1 MLKVWLKHFYQQNKH
16 YGAIVLLIFVVSA
29 IEWHSPGLLNYQR
42 QAIAVGELWRLLS
55 GHFAHLN
62 AMHFLLN
69 MSVFLFFP
77 FVFSVSSKTW
87 FYTSLLFSLFV
98 GVCLYFFSLE
108 VSRYVGFSGT
118 LHGLLVIG
126 LFHEFGQVK
135 GRLKW
140 VYVLVLLFVVGKV
153 VREQLPGFDA
163 MHLSSVIDG
172 AVIVDAHMYGLIVG
186 LIYCCAI
193 TLISFS
199 KVKL

>member
-1 MLKVWLKHFYQQNKH
+1 MLKVWLKHFFQQNKY
-16 YGAIVLLIFVVSA
+16 YGLVVVLIVVVST
-29 IEWHSPGLLNYQR
+29 IEWFSHNLLNYQR
-42 QAIAVGELWRLLS
+42 QAIADGEVWRLLS

-62 AMHFLLN
+62 TMHFLLN

-77 FVFSVSSKTW
+77 FVFSVSSKIW
-87 FYTSLLFSLFV
+87 FYTSLLFSLLV
-98 GVCLYFFSLE
+98 GMCLYLFSPG
-108 VSRYVGFSGT
+108 VSSYVGFSGT

-140 VYVLVLLFVVGKV
+140 VYVFVLLFVIGKV

-163 MHLSSVIDG
+163 MHLSNVIDG

-186 LIYCCAI
+186 LVYCCVEK
-193 TLISFS
+193 LIGFS